1 MRRLWVVVMSGV
13 VAVFMVVGLYFAVGG
28 PGPAARAGEAARVA
42 VPAARVA
49 VPAAQVAVPAAD
61 SPSVT
66 PSLGSTPQT
75 GVNGPGPNDGDPN
88 DFNRLPLVFGA
99 LIILV
104 LLLGGSGAFFAIRRR
119 RRQHQ

>member
-28 PGPAARAGEAARVA
+28 PGPAARAGE
-42 VPAARVA
+42 AARVA